1 LATDPASLSPSRLP
15 PVSPTTTLYDVSV
28 SLVSDVER
36 TAEDSRPRLSWT
48 GRFVDPTLEQ
58 AFRRDDLDSLR
69 RFLTFSVGLAS
80 LVFLAFAVHDA
91 LVVPEV
97 RREAW
102 SVRFGV
108 FVPAS
113 VLVFWL
119 LNSRHLLRFSQPMM
133 LVYGVAASFIV
144 LYIGAIAGGSGYFL
158 YTSFAIA
165 FVTLGPFVAR
175 LGVVAQLAYTLLTLL
190 MFALLDR
197 WFAHCPP
204 QISLSVSST
213 LLSLGGLGALIAYRQ
228 EQQARHGFL
237 QRRLIDR
244 QVHALAAEKARAEEL
259 LLNVLPSS
267 IAERLKRGQRPI
279 ADGFPR
285 VSVLFADIVGFT
297 KMSERVTPVELVDR
311 LNRMFSSF
319 DDLADKLKLEKIK
332 TIGDA
337 YMVAGGLHS
346 HEYDH
351 AQTIAEMA
359 LAMQRRALEFS
370 REFGEDLSIRIGIHT
385 GPVVAGVI
393 GKRKFIY
400 DVWGDTVNTA
410 SRMESH
416 GEPGMV
422 HVTDET
428 RQLLKDMYVLTARGE
443 ITVKG
448 KGTMRTWF
456 LIGPQPSDGSPA
468 QTQLPRKIASKPASS
483 E

>member
-1 LATDPASLSPSRLP
+1 MSEPSDAERVTPTHQPRVDWSGRLADPA
-15 PVSPTTTLYDVSV
+15 
-28 SLVSDVER
+28 
-36 TAEDSRPRLSWT
+36 
-48 GRFVDPTLEQ
+48 LEQ
-58 AFRRDDLDSLR
+58 AFRVENAESLR
-69 RFLTFSVGLAS
+69 RFLSFNVAVAS
-80 LVFLAFAVHDA
+80 ASFLAFAVHDA

-97 RREAW
+97 KDRAW
-102 SVRFGV
+102 AIRFGV
-108 FVPAS
+108 FGPAS
-113 VLVFWL
+113 ALAFWL
-119 LNSRHLLRFSQPMM
+119 INSRYLLSFGQLMM
-133 LVYGVAASFIV
+133 LTYGICANFVV
-144 LYIGAIAGGSGYFL
+144 LYISAIAGGSGYFL
-158 YTSFAIA
+158 YSSFAVA

-175 LGVVAQLAYTLLTLL
+175 LSVTGQLAYTLATLV
-190 MFALLDR
+190 MYAVLDR
-197 WFAHCPP
+197 LVAHAPL
-204 QISLSVSST
+204 QISLSISST
-213 LLSLGGLGALIAYRQ
+213 LLSLGGIGALVAYRL
-228 EQQARHGFL
+228 ERQARQSFL
-237 QRRLIDR
+237 QRRLIDE
-244 QVHALAAEKARAEEL
+244 QVAALATEKARAEEL
-259 LLNVLPSS
+259 LLNVLPAS

-359 LAMQRRALEFS
+359 LGMQRRASQFGV
-370 REFGEDLSIRIGIHT
+370 EFGEPLSIRIGIHT

-416 GEPGMV
+416 GEPGMI

-428 RQLLKDMYVLTARGE
+428 RALLKEMYELESRGE
-443 ITVKG
+443 ISVKG
-448 KGTMRTWF
+448 KGIMRTWF
-456 LIGPQPSDGSPA
+456 LVGRLTDGNVLQTRLPQ
-468 QTQLPRKIASKPASS
+468 KISTTP
-483 E
+483 

>member
-1 LATDPASLSPSRLP
+1 LLS
-15 PVSPTTTLYDVSV
+15 D
-28 SLVSDVER
+28 
-36 TAEDSRPRLSWT
+36 AEYAAESGSSQLSWT
-48 GRFVDPTLEQ
+48 GRFVDPELEQ
-58 AFRRDDLDSLR
+58 AFLLDDLEPLR
-69 RFLTFSVGLAS
+69 RFLLFSVALSS
-80 LVFLAFAVHDA
+80 LTFFGFALHDA
-91 LVVPEV
+91 LVVPQV
-97 RREAW
+97 RSQAW
-102 SVRFGV
+102 AVRFGLFLPV
-108 FVPAS
+108 S
-113 VLVFWL
+113 GLVFWL
-119 LNSRHLLRFSQPMM
+119 LNSRHLLRLSQLVM
-133 LVYGVAASFIV
+133 LMYGVSASFIV
-144 LYIGAIAGGSGYFL
+144 LYIGAIAGQSGYFL
-158 YTSFAIA
+158 YTSFAVA

-175 LGVVAQLAYTLLTLL
+175 LSVVAQLAYTLLTLL
-190 MFALLDR
+190 MFACLDR
-197 WFAHCPP
+197 ALAHCPL
-204 QISLSVSST
+204 QVSLSVAST
-213 LLSLGGLGALIAYRQ
+213 LLSLGGLGALIAYRL
-228 EQQARHGFL
+228 ERQARQGFL

-244 QVHALAAEKARAEEL
+244 QVLALAAEKARAEEL
-259 LLNVLPSS
+259 LLNVLPAS

-370 REFGEDLSIRIGIHT
+370 REFGEDLSIRIGIHS

-416 GEPGMV
+416 GEPGTV

-428 RQLLKDMYVLTARGE
+428 RQLLKEMYVLSPRGE
-443 ITVKG
+443 IMVKG
-448 KGTMRTWF
+448 KGAMRTWF
-456 LIGPQPSDGSPA
+456 LLGPQPSDGSPA
-468 QTQLPRKIASKPASS
+468 RTQLPRKLVSNPPSR

>member
-1 LATDPASLSPSRLP
+1 L
-15 PVSPTTTLYDVSV
+15 
-28 SLVSDVER
+28 
-36 TAEDSRPRLSWT
+36 RLSWT
-48 GRFVDPTLEQ
+48 GKFVDPLLER
-58 AFRRDDLDSLR
+58 AFREDDLESLK
-69 RFLTFSVGLAS
+69 RFLGFSVGLAS
-80 LVFLAFAVHDA
+80 LTFLAFAAHDA
-91 LVVPEV
+91 LVVPHV
-97 RREAW
+97 RVQAW
-102 SVRFGV
+102 AVRFGV
-108 FVPAS
+108 FVPTSA
-113 VLVFWL
+113 LVSWL
-119 LNSRHLLRFSQPMM
+119 LNSRHLLRCSQLMM
-133 LVYGVAASFIV
+133 LGYGLAASFIV
-144 LYIGAIAGGSGYFL
+144 LYIGAIAGGNGYFL
-158 YTSFAIA
+158 YASFAVA

-175 LGVVAQLAYTLLTLL
+175 LGVVAQLAYTLLTVLI
-190 MFALLDR
+190 FALLDR
-197 WFAHCPP
+197 SLAHCPL
-204 QISLSVSST
+204 QISLSVAST

-228 EQQARHGFL
+228 EQQARQVFW
-237 QRRLIDR
+237 QRRLIER
-244 QVHALAAEKARAEEL
+244 QVQALATEKARADEL
-259 LLNVLPSS
+259 LLNVLPAS

-311 LNRMFSSF
+311 LNRIFSSF

-370 REFGEDLSIRIGIHT
+370 RDFGEDLSIRIGIHT

-416 GEPGMV
+416 GEPGTI
-422 HVTDET
+422 HVSDEM
-428 RQLLKDMYVLTARGE
+428 RLLLKDMYVLTPRGE
-443 ITVKG
+443 LAVKG
-448 KGTMRTWF
+448 KGVMRTWF
-456 LIGPQPSDGSPA
+456 LNAPLPSDGSSA
-468 QTQLPRKIASKPASS
+468 QTQLPRKIVSNPPSI

>member
-1 LATDPASLSPSRLP
+1 VP
-15 PVSPTTTLYDVSV
+15 
-28 SLVSDVER
+28 LVSD
-36 TAEDSRPRLSWT
+36 ASPSDDSRRLRLSWT
-48 GRFVDPTLEQ
+48 GRFADAELEQ
-58 AFRRDDLDSLR
+58 AFRQDDLEPLK
-69 RFLTFSVGLAS
+69 RFLGFSVGLAT
-80 LVFLAFAVHDA
+80 LTFLAFAAHDA
-91 LVVPEV
+91 LVVPQV
-97 RREAW
+97 RTQAW
-102 SVRFGV
+102 AVRFGV
-108 FVPAS
+108 FVPTSA
-113 VLVFWL
+113 LVFWL
-119 LNSRHLLRFSQPMM
+119 LRSRHLLRYSQLMM
-133 LVYGVAASFIV
+133 LVYGLAASFIV

-158 YTSFAIA
+158 YTSFAVA

-190 MFALLDR
+190 IFALLDHSL
-197 WFAHCPP
+197 AHCPL
-204 QISLSVSST
+204 QISLSVAST

-228 EQQARHGFL
+228 EQQARQGFL
-237 QRRLIDR
+237 QRRLIER

-259 LLNVLPSS
+259 LLNVLPAS

-351 AQTIAEMA
+351 AHTIAEMA

-370 REFGEDLSIRIGIHT
+370 REFAEELSIRIGIHT

-416 GEPGMV
+416 GEPGTV
-422 HVTDET
+422 HVSEET
-428 RQLLKDMYVLTARGE
+428 RQLLKDMYVLTPRGE
-443 ITVKG
+443 ISIKG
-448 KGTMRTWF
+448 KGVMRTWF
-456 LIGPQPSDGSPA
+456 LTGRLPSDGSSV
-468 QTQLPRKIASKPASS
+468 QTQLPRKIASDTPAT

>member
-1 LATDPASLSPSRLP
+1 VSLRSHASPSDESDRL
-15 PVSPTTTLYDVSV
+15 
-28 SLVSDVER
+28 
-36 TAEDSRPRLSWT
+36 RLSWT
-48 GRFVDPTLEQ
+48 GRFVDPALEK
-58 AFRRDDLDSLR
+58 AFRQADLEPLK
-69 RFLTFSVGLAS
+69 RFLSFSVGLAS
-80 LVFLAFAVHDA
+80 LTFLAFAAHDA
-91 LVVPEV
+91 LVVPQV
-97 RREAW
+97 RAQAW
-102 SVRFGV
+102 AVRFGL
-108 FVPAS
+108 FVPTSAL
-113 VLVFWL
+113 VLWL
-119 LNSRHLLRFSQPMM
+119 LNSRHLLRCSQAMM
-133 LVYGVAASFIV
+133 LGYGLAASFIV

-175 LGVVAQLAYTLLTLL
+175 LGVVAQLAYTLFTLL
-190 MFALLDR
+190 IFALLDR
-197 WFAHCPP
+197 SLAHCPL
-204 QISLSVSST
+204 QVSLSVAST

-228 EQQARHGFL
+228 EQQARQGFL
-237 QRRLIDR
+237 QRRLIER
-244 QVHALAAEKARAEEL
+244 QVQALATEKARADEL
-259 LLNVLPSS
+259 LLNVLPAS

-359 LAMQRRALEFS
+359 LAMQRRSLEFS
-370 REFGEDLSIRIGIHT
+370 REFGEELSIRIGIHT

-416 GEPGMV
+416 GEPGTI
-422 HVTDET
+422 HVTEET
-428 RQLLKDMYVLTARGE
+428 RQLLKDMYVLTSRGDVS
-443 ITVKG
+443 IKG
-448 KGTMRTWF
+448 KGVMRTWF
-456 LIGPQPSDGSPA
+456 LTGPLPSAGSSV
-468 QTQLPRKIASKPASS
+468 QTQLPRKIVSEPPAT

>member
-1 LATDPASLSPSRLP
+1 VATP
-15 PVSPTTTLYDVSV
+15 LYDRAVP
-28 SLVSDVER
+28 LVSDAER
-36 TAEDSRPRLSWT
+36 PAENSRPRLSWT
-48 GRFVDPTLEQ
+48 GRFVDSALER
-58 AFRRDDLDSLR
+58 AFREDELEALK
-69 RFLTFSVGLAS
+69 RFLSFSVGLS
-80 LVFLAFAVHDA
+80 TLTFLAFAAHDA
-91 LVVPEV
+91 LVVPQV
-97 RREAW
+97 KIQAW
-102 SVRFGV
+102 TVRFGV

-113 VLVFWL
+113 ALVFAG
-119 LNSRHLLRFSQPMM
+119 LNSRHLLRCSQWMM
-133 LVYGVAASFIV
+133 LVYGLAASFIV

-158 YTSFAIA
+158 YTSFAVA

-175 LGVVAQLAYTLLTLL
+175 LSVIAQLAYTWLTLL
-190 MFALLDR
+190 IFALLDR
-197 WFAHCPP
+197 FLAHSPL
-204 QISLSVSST
+204 QVSLSVAST

-228 EQQARHGFL
+228 EQQSRQSFL

-259 LLNVLPSS
+259 LLNVLPAS

-279 ADGFPR
+279 ADGFSR

-297 KMSERVTPVELVDR
+297 KMSERVTPEELVER

-370 REFGEDLSIRIGIHT
+370 REFGEELSIRIGIHT

-416 GEPGMV
+416 GEPGAV
-422 HVTDET
+422 HVTEET
-428 RQLLKDMYVLTARGE
+428 RQLLKDMYVLTPRGE
-443 ITVKG
+443 INVKG
-448 KGTMRTWF
+448 KGAMRTWF
-456 LIGPQPSDGSPA
+456 LNGPQPSDGSPA
-468 QTQLPRKIASKPASS
+468 QTQLPRKVVSNAPGTD
-483 E
+483 

>member
-1 LATDPASLSPSRLP
+1 MSHP
-15 PVSPTTTLYDVSV
+15 PTI
-28 SLVSDVER
+28 
-36 TAEDSRPRLSWT
+36 AEKPRLDWS
-48 GRFVDPTLEQ
+48 GRLADPTLEQ
-58 AFRRDDLDSLR
+58 AFRMDNLESLR
-69 RFLTFSVGLAS
+69 RFLSFSVGLAS
-80 LVFLAFAVHDA
+80 VMFLAFAAHDA

-97 RREAW
+97 RARAW
-102 SVRFGV
+102 AIRFGV
-108 FVPAS
+108 FGPAS
-113 VLVFWL
+113 ALALCVI
-119 LNSRHLLRFSQPMM
+119 NSRYLLSLGQLVM
-133 LVYGVAASFIV
+133 LAYGICASFVV
-144 LYIGAIAGGSGYFL
+144 LYISAIAGGSGYFL
-158 YTSFAIA
+158 YSSFAVA

-175 LGVVAQLAYTLLTLL
+175 LSVTAQLTYTLATLV
-190 MFALLDR
+190 MYAVLDR
-197 WFAHCPP
+197 FVAHAPL
-204 QISLSVSST
+204 QISLSISST
-213 LLSLGGLGALIAYRQ
+213 LLALGGIGALVAYRLDR
-228 EQQARHGFL
+228 QARQSFL
-237 QRRLIDR
+237 QRRLIDE
-244 QVHALAAEKARAEEL
+244 QVAELAAEKARAEEL
-259 LLNVLPSS
+259 LLNVLPAS

-351 AQTIAEMA
+351 AHTIAEMA
-359 LAMQRRALEFS
+359 LGMQRRAS
-370 REFGEDLSIRIGIHT
+370 RFAVEFGEQLSIRIGIHT

-416 GEPGMV
+416 GEPGMI

-428 RQLLKDMYVLTARGE
+428 RALLKDMYELESRGE

-448 KGTMRTWF
+448 KGVMRTWF
-456 LIGPQPSDGSPA
+456 LIRHFPDGNAA
-468 QTQLPRKIASKPASS
+468 QTQLPQKIGTTS
-483 E
+483 

>member
-1 LATDPASLSPSRLP
+1 MH
-15 PVSPTTTLYDVSV
+15 
-28 SLVSDVER
+28 LVSDAER
-36 TAEDSRPRLSWT
+36 AAESSRSQLSWT
-48 GRFVDPTLEQ
+48 GRFVEPALER
-58 AFRRDDLDSLR
+58 AFREADLEPLK
-69 RFLTFSVGLAS
+69 RFLAFSVGLSS
-80 LVFLAFAVHDA
+80 LTFLAFAVHDA
-91 LVVPEV
+91 LVVPQI
-97 RREAW
+97 RAQAW
-102 SVRFGV
+102 AVRFGV

-119 LNSRHLLRFSQPMM
+119 LNSRHLLRCSQAMM
-133 LVYGVAASFIV
+133 LVYGLAASFIV

-158 YTSFAIA
+158 YTSFAVA

-175 LGVVAQLAYTLLTLL
+175 LGVVAQLAYTCLTLL
-190 MFALLDR
+190 IFALLDR
-197 WFAHCPP
+197 VLAHSPLHV
-204 QISLSVSST
+204 SLSVAST

-228 EQQARHGFL
+228 EQQARQSFL
-237 QRRLIDR
+237 QRCLIDQ

-259 LLNVLPSS
+259 LLNVLPAS

-370 REFGEDLSIRIGIHT
+370 REFGEELSIRIGIHT

-416 GEPGMV
+416 GEPGTV
-422 HVTDET
+422 HVTEET
-428 RQLLKDMYVLTARGE
+428 RQLLKDMYVLTPRGE

-456 LIGPQPSDGSPA
+456 LNGPQPSDGSPA
-468 QTQLPRKIASKPASS
+468 QTQLPRKVVSQPPTA

>member
-1 LATDPASLSPSRLP
+1 M
-15 PVSPTTTLYDVSV
+15 PVP
-28 SLVSDVER
+28 LVSDAER
-36 TAEDSRPRLSWT
+36 AAENSRPPLSWT
-48 GRFVDPTLEQ
+48 GKFVDPLIEQ
-58 AFRRDDLDSLR
+58 AFRQDDLEPLR
-69 RFLTFSVGLAS
+69 RFLSFSVGLAS
-80 LVFLAFAVHDA
+80 LTFLAFAVHDA
-91 LVVPEV
+91 LVVPQV
-97 RREAW
+97 RNQAW
-102 SVRFGV
+102 TARFGV

-113 VLVFWL
+113 ALVFWL
-119 LNSRHLLRFSQPMM
+119 LDSRHLARFSQLMM
-133 LVYGVAASFIV
+133 LVYGLAATFIV
-144 LYIGAIAGGSGYFL
+144 LYIAAIAGGSGYFL
-158 YTSFAIA
+158 YTSFAVA

-175 LGVVAQLAYTLLTLL
+175 LGVVAQLAFTLLTLL

-197 WFAHCPP
+197 SFSHCPL
-204 QISLSVSST
+204 QVSLSVAST

-228 EQQARHGFL
+228 EYQARQSFL
-237 QRRLIDR
+237 QRSLIDR

-259 LLNVLPSS
+259 LLNVLPAS

-297 KMSERVTPVELVDR
+297 KMSERITPVELVDR

-370 REFGEDLSIRIGIHT
+370 REFAEELSIRIGIHT

-416 GEPGMV
+416 GEPGTV
-422 HVTDET
+422 QVTEET
-428 RQLLKDMYVLTARGE
+428 RQLLKDMYILTPRGE

-448 KGTMRTWF
+448 KGLMRTWF
-456 LIGPQPSDGSPA
+456 LIGPLPSDGAPD
-468 QTQLPRKIASKPASS
+468 QTQLPRKVVSGLPSP

>member
-1 LATDPASLSPSRLP
+1 MTRVSDRANDDAPSR
-15 PVSPTTTLYDVSV
+15 
-28 SLVSDVER
+28 
-36 TAEDSRPRLSWT
+36 A
-48 GRFVDPTLEQ
+48 RFTWNGQFADAGMEQ
-58 AFRRDDLDSLR
+58 AFRSHELDALR

-80 LVFLAFAVHDA
+80 LSFLLFAFHDA

-97 RREAW
+97 RNRAW
-102 SVRFGV
+102 AMRFGV

-113 VLVFWL
+113 LLTYWL
-119 LNSRHLLRFSQPMM
+119 LGSRHLLRFGQLMM
-133 LVYGVAASFIV
+133 LVYGLCATFIV
-144 LYIGAIAGGSGYFL
+144 LYIGAIAGGSGYLL
-158 YTSFAIA
+158 YASFAVA

-175 LGVVAQLAYTLLTLL
+175 LSVATQLAFTSLTLL
-190 MFALLDR
+190 IYAALDSGLGQSPLPIR
-197 WFAHCPP
+197 
-204 QISLSVSST
+204 LSIAST
-213 LLSLGGLGALIAYRQ
+213 LFSLGGIGALIAYRQ
-228 EQQARHGFL
+228 ERQARHSFL
-237 QRRLIDR
+237 QRRLIDE
-244 QVHALAAEKARAEEL
+244 QVVALASEKARAEEL
-259 LLNVLPSS
+259 LLNVLPAS

-297 KMSERVTPVELVDR
+297 KMSERITPVELVDR

-359 LAMQRRALEFS
+359 LGMQRRALEFG
-370 REFGEDLSIRIGIHT
+370 RDFGEELSIRIGIHT

-416 GEPGMV
+416 GEPGAI
-422 HVTDET
+422 HVTDEA
-428 RQLLKDMYVLTARGE
+428 RELLKDLYAFAPRGE
-443 ITVKG
+443 IAVKG
-448 KGTMRTWF
+448 KGVMRTWF
-456 LIGPQPSDGSPA
+456 LVGRLPSSGSLSD
-468 QTQLPRKIASKPASS
+468 TQLPRKIDSLLP
-483 E
+483 

>member
-1 LATDPASLSPSRLP
+1 MAGVSDASDEQSRPLATA
-15 PVSPTTTLYDVSV
+15 
-28 SLVSDVER
+28 
-36 TAEDSRPRLSWT
+36 PRFNWA
-48 GRFVDPTLEQ
+48 GQFADAAIEQ
-58 AFRRDDLDSLR
+58 AFRADELDRLR
-69 RFLTFSVGLAS
+69 RFLTFGVGLAS
-80 LVFLAFAVHDA
+80 LSFLAFGFHDA

-97 RREAW
+97 RNQAW
-102 SVRFGV
+102 AMRFGL
-108 FVPAS
+108 FVPVSA
-113 VLVFWL
+113 LVFGL
-119 LNSRHLLRFSQPMM
+119 LRSRHLLRVWQPMM
-133 LVYGVAASFIV
+133 LAYGLSTTFIV
-144 LYIGAIAGGSGYFL
+144 LYIGTIAGGSGYFL
-158 YTSFAIA
+158 YSSFAIA

-175 LGVVAQLAYTLLTLL
+175 LSVATQLAFTCLTLL
-190 MFALLDR
+190 IYAALER
-197 WFAHCPP
+197 TGAAHSLAIRLS
-204 QISLSVSST
+204 ISTT
-213 LLSLGGLGALIAYRQ
+213 LVSLGGMGALVAYRL
-228 EQQARHGFL
+228 ERQARQSFL
-237 QRRLIDR
+237 QRRLIDE
-244 QVHALAAEKARAEEL
+244 QVVLLAAEKARAEEL
-259 LLNVLPSS
+259 LLNVLPAS

-297 KMSERVTPVELVDR
+297 KMSERITPVELVDR

-359 LAMQRRALEFS
+359 LGMQRRASEFG

-416 GEPGMV
+416 GEPGAI
-422 HVTDET
+422 HVTDEA
-428 RQLLKDMYVLTARGE
+428 RAQLKDLYELTCRGE
-443 ITVKG
+443 IAVKG
-448 KGTMRTWF
+448 KGNLRTWF
-456 LIGPQPSDGSPA
+456 LVGRLPASGSLSG
-468 QTQLPRKIASKPASS
+468 TQMPRKLDID
-483 E
+483 

>member
-1 LATDPASLSPSRLP
+1 
-15 PVSPTTTLYDVSV
+15 
-28 SLVSDVER
+28 
-36 TAEDSRPRLSWT
+36 
-48 GRFVDPTLEQ
+48 
-58 AFRRDDLDSLR
+58 
-69 RFLTFSVGLAS
+69 
-80 LVFLAFAVHDA
+80 
-91 LVVPEV
+91 
-97 RREAW
+97 
-102 SVRFGV
+102 
-108 FVPAS
+108 
-113 VLVFWL
+113 
-119 LNSRHLLRFSQPMM
+119 M
-133 LVYGVAASFIV
+133 
-144 LYIGAIAGGSGYFL
+144 
-158 YTSFAIA
+158 
-165 FVTLGPFVAR
+165 
-175 LGVVAQLAYTLLTLL
+175 
-190 MFALLDR
+190 
-197 WFAHCPP
+197 
-204 QISLSVSST
+204 
-213 LLSLGGLGALIAYRQ
+213 
-228 EQQARHGFL
+228 
-237 QRRLIDR
+237 
-244 QVHALAAEKARAEEL
+244 AAEKARAEEL
-259 LLNVLPSS
+259 LLNVLPAS

-370 REFGEDLSIRIGIHT
+370 REFGEELSIRIGIHT

-416 GEPGMV
+416 GEPGTV
-422 HVTDET
+422 HVTEET
-428 RQLLKDMYVLTARGE
+428 RQLLKDMYVLTPRGE

-448 KGTMRTWF
+448 KGVDAHLVFARAAAERR
-456 LIGPQPSDGSPA
+456 LARANAAAAQNREQPALDRVSAGP
-468 QTQLPRKIASKPASS
+468 
-483 E
+483 

>member
-1 LATDPASLSPSRLP
+1 MTAQNTGRGDDTVDRSDSPS
-15 PVSPTTTLYDVSV
+15 DVTRSQ
-28 SLVSDVER
+28 
-36 TAEDSRPRLSWT
+36 LSWA
-48 GRFVDPTLEQ
+48 GRFVDAGLEQ
-58 AFRRDDLDSLR
+58 AFRRDDLEPLR
-69 RFLTFSVGLAS
+69 RFLSFSVGLSS
-80 LVFLAFAVHDA
+80 LTFFGFAVHDA
-91 LVVPEV
+91 LVVPQV
-97 RREAW
+97 RNQAW
-102 SVRFGV
+102 AVRFGV
-108 FVPAS
+108 FVPMSA
-113 VLVFWL
+113 LVFWL
-119 LNSRHLLRFSQPMM
+119 LSSRHLLRFSQLTMV
-133 LVYGVAASFIV
+133 LYGLAACFIV
-144 LYIGAIAGGSGYFL
+144 LYIGAIAGDSGYFL
-158 YTSFAIA
+158 YTSFAVA

-175 LGVVAQLAYTLLTLL
+175 LSVVAQLAYTLLTLL
-190 MFALLDR
+190 IFACLDR
-197 WFAHCPP
+197 SLAHRSL
-204 QISLSVSST
+204 QVSLSVAST
-213 LLSLGGLGALIAYRQ
+213 LLSLGGLGALIAYRL
-228 EQQARHGFL
+228 EQQARQGFL

-244 QVHALAAEKARAEEL
+244 QVVALAAEKARAEEL

-311 LNRMFSSF
+311 LNRIFSSF

-416 GEPGMV
+416 GEAGAV
-422 HVTDET
+422 HVTEET
-428 RQLLKDMYVLTARGE
+428 RQLLKDMYVLAPRGE
-443 ITVKG
+443 INVKG
-448 KGTMRTWF
+448 KGVMRTWF
-456 LIGPQPSDGSPA
+456 LVGPQAGVGSPA
-468 QTQLPRKIASKPASS
+468 QTQLPRKIASNPPAT

>member
-1 LATDPASLSPSRLP
+1 VPQLS
-15 PVSPTTTLYDVSV
+15 DA
-28 SLVSDVER
+28 ER
-36 TAEDSRPRLSWT
+36 AIDDRHGSRLSWT
-48 GRFVDPTLEQ
+48 GRFVDPLLEQ
-58 AFRRDDLDSLR
+58 AFRLDELESLR
-69 RFLTFSVGLAS
+69 RFLGFSVGLAS
-80 LVFLAFAVHDA
+80 LTFLAFAAHDA
-91 LVVPEV
+91 WVVPQV
-97 RREAW
+97 RSQAW
-102 SVRFGV
+102 AARFGV
-108 FVPAS
+108 FVPTSA
-113 VLVFWL
+113 LALWL
-119 LNSRHLLRFSQPMM
+119 LNSRHLLRFSQLMM
-133 LVYGVAASFIV
+133 LVYGLAASFVV

-165 FVTLGPFVAR
+165 FVTLGPFAAR
-175 LGVVAQLAYTLLTLL
+175 LSVLAQLLYTLLTLL

-197 WFAHCPP
+197 SLAHCPL
-204 QISLSVSST
+204 QTSLSVAST

-228 EQQARHGFL
+228 EQQARQSYL
-237 QRRLIDR
+237 QRRLIDQ
-244 QVHALAAEKARAEEL
+244 QVQALAAEKARAEEL
-259 LLNVLPSS
+259 LLNVLPAS
-267 IAERLKRGQRPI
+267 IAERLKSGQRPI

-351 AQTIAEMA
+351 AHTIAEMA
-359 LAMQRRALEFS
+359 LGMQRRALEFS
-370 REFGEDLSIRIGIHT
+370 REFGEELSIRIGIHT

-416 GEPGMV
+416 GEPGMI
-422 HVTDET
+422 HVTEET
-428 RQLLKDMYVLTARGE
+428 RQFLKDMYILTPRGE

-448 KGTMRTWF
+448 KGAMRTWF
-456 LIGPQPSDGSPA
+456 LLGSQPSDGSPA
-468 QTQLPRKIASKPASS
+468 QTQLPRKVVSS
-483 E
+483 PPGAE

>member
-1 LATDPASLSPSRLP
+1 M
-15 PVSPTTTLYDVSV
+15 
-28 SLVSDVER
+28 SDAIRVHER
-36 TAEDSRPRLSWT
+36 NRSRLSWA
-48 GRFVDPTLEQ
+48 GRFVEPELEH
-58 AFRRDDLDSLR
+58 AFRLAELEPLR
-69 RFLTFSVGLAS
+69 RFLSFSVGLAS
-80 LVFLAFAVHDA
+80 LTFFAFAVHDA
-91 LVVPEV
+91 LVVPQV
-97 RREAW
+97 KIQAW
-102 SVRFGV
+102 AVRFGV

-113 VLVFWL
+113 VLVFGL
-119 LNSRHLLRFSQPMM
+119 LNSRHLLRFSQLMM
-133 LVYGVAASFIV
+133 LVYGVAASFVV

-158 YTSFAIA
+158 YASFAVA

-190 MFALLDR
+190 IFALLDR
-197 WFAHCPP
+197 SLAHCPL
-204 QISLSVSST
+204 QISLSVAST

-228 EQQARHGFL
+228 ELQARQGFL
-237 QRRLIDR
+237 QRRLIDE
-244 QVHALAAEKARAEEL
+244 QVHALAVEKARAEEL
-259 LLNVLPSS
+259 LLNVLPAT
-267 IAERLKRGQRPI
+267 IAERLKSGQRPI

-319 DDLADKLKLEKIK
+319 DDLVDKLKLEKIK

-370 REFGEDLSIRIGIHT
+370 RDFGEELSIRIGIHT

-416 GEPGMV
+416 GEPGTI

-428 RQLLKDMYVLTARGE
+428 RLLLKDMYALTPRGE
-443 ITVKG
+443 ISVKG
-448 KGTMRTWF
+448 KGMMRTWF
-456 LIGPQPSDGSPA
+456 LTGPLAGEGSSVK
-468 QTQLPRKIASKPASS
+468 TQLPRKIVSNPPSQ

>member
-1 LATDPASLSPSRLP
+1 M
-15 PVSPTTTLYDVSV
+15 
-28 SLVSDVER
+28 
-36 TAEDSRPRLSWT
+36 
-48 GRFVDPTLEQ
+48 
-58 AFRRDDLDSLR
+58 
-69 RFLTFSVGLAS
+69 GLAS
-80 LVFLAFAVHDA
+80 LTFLAFAAHDA
-91 LVVPEV
+91 LVVPHV
-97 RREAW
+97 KNQAW
-102 SVRFGV
+102 AVRFAV

-113 VLVFWL
+113 ALVFGL
-119 LNSRHLLRFSQPMM
+119 LNSRHLLRFSQLMM
-133 LVYGVAASFIV
+133 LVYGLAASSIV
-144 LYIGAIAGGSGYFL
+144 LYIGAIAGGSGYL
-158 YTSFAIA
+158 VYTSFAVV

-175 LGVVAQLAYTLLTLL
+175 LGVLAQLSYTLLTLL
-190 MFALLDR
+190 MFAVLAR
-197 WFAHCPP
+197 WLAHCPL
-204 QISLSVSST
+204 QISLSVAST

-228 EQQARHGFL
+228 EQQARQSFL

-259 LLNVLPSS
+259 LLNVLPAS

-370 REFGEDLSIRIGIHT
+370 REFGEELSIRIGIHT

-416 GEPGMV
+416 GEPGTV
-422 HVTDET
+422 HVTEET
-428 RQLLKDMYVLTARGE
+428 RHLLKDMYVLTPRGE
-443 ITVKG
+443 ITIKG
-448 KGTMRTWF
+448 KGAMRTWF
-456 LIGPQPSDGSPA
+456 LVGPQPSDGSPA
-468 QTQLPRKIASKPASS
+468 QTQLPRKILSNPPSNQ
-483 E
+483 

>member
-1 LATDPASLSPSRLP
+1 M
-15 PVSPTTTLYDVSV
+15 
-28 SLVSDVER
+28 ER
-36 TAEDSRPRLSWT
+36 TAESAESQLSWT
-48 GRFVDPTLEQ
+48 GRFVDATLEQ
-58 AFRRDDLDSLR
+58 AFRADDLEPLR
-69 RFLTFSVGLAS
+69 RFLRFSVGLSS
-80 LVFLAFAVHDA
+80 LTFFAFALHDA
-91 LVVPEV
+91 LVVPHV
-97 RREAW
+97 RGQAW
-102 SVRFGV
+102 AARFGV
-108 FVPAS
+108 FVPVS
-113 VLVFWL
+113 VLALWL
-119 LNSRHLLRFSQPMM
+119 LNSPHLLRFSQLMM
-133 LVYGVAASFIV
+133 LAYGLSASFIV
-144 LYIGAIAGGSGYFL
+144 LYIGGIAGGSGYFL
-158 YTSFAIA
+158 YTSFAVA

-190 MFALLDR
+190 MFACVDR
-197 WFAHCPP
+197 ALAHCPLRT
-204 QISLSVSST
+204 SLSVAST

-228 EQQARHGFL
+228 EQQARQGFL

-244 QVHALAAEKARAEEL
+244 QVLAVAAEKARAEEL

-359 LAMQRRALEFS
+359 LAMQRRALDFS
-370 REFGEDLSIRIGIHT
+370 REFGESLSIRIGIHT

-416 GEPGMV
+416 GEPGTV

-428 RQLLKDMYVLTARGE
+428 RQLLKEMYVLTPRGE
-443 ITVKG
+443 IDVKG
-448 KGTMRTWF
+448 KGLMRTWF
-456 LIGPQPSDGSPA
+456 LVGAQATDGSPA
-468 QTQLPRKIASKPASS
+468 QTQLPRRIVGEPPTT

>member
-1 LATDPASLSPSRLP
+1 MP
-15 PVSPTTTLYDVSV
+15 
-28 SLVSDVER
+28 LVSD
-36 TAEDSRPRLSWT
+36 AEQAAGSSRSRLSWT
-48 GRFVDPTLEQ
+48 GRFVDPTLER
-58 AFRRDDLDSLR
+58 AFRADDVEPLK
-69 RFLTFSVGLAS
+69 RFLRFSVGLAS
-80 LVFLAFAVHDA
+80 LIFLAFALHDA
-91 LVVPEV
+91 LVVPDV
-97 RREAW
+97 RNRAW
-102 SVRFGV
+102 AVRFGV
-108 FVPAS
+108 FAPAS
-113 VLVFWL
+113 ALVFSL
-119 LNSRHLLRFSQPMM
+119 LNSGYLLRFSQLMM
-133 LVYGVAASFIV
+133 LVYGLAASFIV

-175 LGVVAQLAYTLLTLL
+175 LSVVAQLAYTLLTLL
-190 MFALLDR
+190 IFAVLDR
-197 WFAHCPP
+197 GIAHAPLRV
-204 QISLSVSST
+204 SLSVSST
-213 LLSLGGLGALIAYRQ
+213 IVSLGGLGALIAYRQ
-228 EQQARHGFL
+228 EQQARQSFL
-237 QRRLIDR
+237 QRRVIDR
-244 QVHALAAEKARAEEL
+244 QVQALAAEKARAEEL
-259 LLNVLPSS
+259 LLNVLPAS

-370 REFGEDLSIRIGIHT
+370 REFGEELSIRIGIHT

-416 GEPGMV
+416 GEPGAV
-422 HVTDET
+422 HVTDEV
-428 RQLLKDMYVLTARGE
+428 RQLLKEMYVLTPRGE

-448 KGTMRTWF
+448 KGLMRTWF
-456 LIGPQPSDGSPA
+456 LVGPKPSDGSPA
-468 QTQLPRKIASKPASS
+468 RTQLPRKIVSNPPAT